1 VDSLPPTVS
10 MRGQLA
16 TNRFDVRTICLRH
29 VLIAVNPKSQTMAFG
44 VHRFQG
50 LGTPFFLH
58 FIVSHSWERHF
69 FSVLSFPTLG
79 NAIFSLF
86 YHFPPLGTPFFLC
99 FIISHSW
106 ERHFF
111 SVLSFPTLGNAIFS
125 LFYHFPLLGTPFFS
139 VLSFPTLGNAIFSLV
154 RLFPNLGNG
163 VWLPNGMGGIAVGA
177 GLCSGPH
184 IWNNKQAFLAKTDG
198 FHPFALHVPVFF
210 VTLQPKAYGRLHPP
224 ALYPL
229 RNK

>member
-1 VDSLPPTVS
+1 
-10 MRGQLA
+10 MG
-16 TNRFDVRTICLRH
+16 
-29 VLIAVNPKSQTMAFG
+29 
-44 VHRFQG
+44 
-50 LGTPFFLH
+50 
-58 FIVSHSWERHF
+58 FIVPKALERHF
-69 FSVLSFPTLG
+69 FFILSFPTLG

-125 LFYHFPLLGTPFFS
+125 L
-139 VLSFPTLGNAIFSLV
+139 V

-177 GLCSGPH
+177 GLCAGPH
-184 IWNNKQAFLAKTDG
+184 IWNNKQVFLAKTDG
-198 FHPFALHVPVFF
+198 FHPFALHVPFFF